1 MSFFAN
7 QKNVLAAN
15 TALQQAHDSILGGGG
30 TSDEKSES
38 LPALEYSAKMIESVM
53 SRLTSKCVENLVNID
68 TSHSYKFLVS
78 CVICQNNGTG
88 LHKGSACLWNA
99 ANDSSIVVRFENTE
113 LMCLATCF
121 AIALWWPERNN
132 IGGRNKNN
140 LSHVSGTW
148 LFLWTYIV
156 SNLLSFCEMQ
166 LLFQTDPSANW
177 DTEFMCHVPCGL
189 YKDIHNP
196 VILCCELCT
205 CCWTDLVAPTLD
217 HTQSAWITPTFCS
230 NVQRYDFYYHGLQY
244 TITTGLHDMQL
255 GFNWMQL
262 GCRCNTVHV
271 YWAIFNF

>member
-1 MSFFAN
+1 MVCLYWVAWWHEKIREIRNGGGQKLPVEDIEQLRVFLKVDELPSTTKTGAITPVSTATAITPVSTATGYPPCNNSLPSNVFLTMSFFAN

-99 ANDSSIVVRFENTE
+99 ENDSSIVVRFENTE

-121 AIALWWPERNN
+121 AIAL
-132 IGGRNKNN
+132 
-140 LSHVSGTW
+140 
-148 LFLWTYIV
+148 
-156 SNLLSFCEMQ
+156 
-166 LLFQTDPSANW
+166 
-177 DTEFMCHVPCGL
+177 
-189 YKDIHNP
+189 
-196 VILCCELCT
+196 
-205 CCWTDLVAPTLD
+205 
-217 HTQSAWITPTFCS
+217 
-230 NVQRYDFYYHGLQY
+230 
-244 TITTGLHDMQL
+244 
-255 GFNWMQL
+255 
-262 GCRCNTVHV
+262 
-271 YWAIFNF
+271 

>member
-1 MSFFAN
+1 M
-7 QKNVLAAN
+7 
-15 TALQQAHDSILGGGG
+15 
-30 TSDEKSES
+30 
-38 LPALEYSAKMIESVM
+38 
-53 SRLTSKCVENLVNID
+53 
-68 TSHSYKFLVS
+68 
-78 CVICQNNGTG
+78 
-88 LHKGSACLWNA
+88 
-99 ANDSSIVVRFENTE
+99 
-113 LMCLATCF
+113 
-121 AIALWWPERNN
+121 
-132 IGGRNKNN
+132 
-140 LSHVSGTW
+140 
-148 LFLWTYIV
+148 
-156 SNLLSFCEMQ
+156 LSFCEMQ

-205 CCWTDLVAPTLD
+205 CYWYYLVAPTLD

-271 YWAIFNF
+271 YWSNFQFFKNMHNYYTLYNYNIILCAVSCTTGTQGDVLPVNHTDFHRSRLRCNVFLIH

>member
-1 MSFFAN
+1 MSCHLFCHR
-7 QKNVLAAN
+7 V
-15 TALQQAHDSILGGGG
+15 
-30 TSDEKSES
+30 
-38 LPALEYSAKMIESVM
+38 VM
-53 SRLTSKCVENLVNID
+53 TRTKQHWWSKQEQFITRVRNLTLFVNIN
-68 TSHSYKFLVS
+68 VS
-78 CVICQNNGTG
+78 QP
-88 LHKGSACLWNA
+88 
-99 ANDSSIVVRFENTE
+99 
-113 LMCLATCF
+113 M
-121 AIALWWPERNN
+121 
-132 IGGRNKNN
+132 
-140 LSHVSGTW
+140 
-148 LFLWTYIV
+148 
-156 SNLLSFCEMQ
+156 LSFCEMQ

-262 GCRCNTVHV
+262 GCRCMRSCILEQFS
-271 YWAIFNF
+271 IF